1 MDNFRP
7 YTETTV
13 DGVIDAGQMLD
24 ISESTMAFRNTIDDS
39 IVLAFHNVITKFYQ
53 VLSDYIIEVTLSD
66 DEYDEYVQQPKKY
79 CYDMY
84 GTPELAYSLL
94 YINDMPSVTD
104 FKRRKI
110 KIFTD
115 DIMDIIVELMS
126 LNEEDLEKG
135 HSDI

>member
-1 MDNFRP
+1 MDKFRP

-13 DGVIDAGQMLD
+13 DNVIEAGQTLD
-24 ISESTMAFRNTIDDS
+24 ISESTMAFRNTIDNS
-39 IVLAFHNVITKFYQ
+39 IVLAYHNVITKFYR
-53 VLSDYIIEVTLSD
+53 VLSDHIIEVTLSD

-126 LNEEDLEKG
+126 LNEEDLEK
-135 HSDI
+135 DQNNI

>member
-1 MDNFRP
+1 MDKFRP

-13 DGVIDAGQMLD
+13 DSVIEAGQMLD
-24 ISESTMAFRNTIDDS
+24 ISESTMAFHNTIDDS
-39 IVLAFHNVITKFYQ
+39 IVLAYHNVITKFYR
-53 VLSDYIIEVTLSD
+53 VLSDHIIEVTLSD

-126 LNEEDLEKG
+126 LNEEDLEKDQ
-135 HSDI
+135 SDI